1 MRALCGTI
9 DHRKI
14 DKVFFSRRAMEVQMR
29 QRESQHCG
37 TKRLIHH
44 QRTYFFVVLCA
55 KHCTISPAQYGIQ
68 LFVGCLL
75 FARRHSFNTKCLMCF
90 DSMGSQFICEFWI
103 GMQLRSWRSSALWH
117 ENEKTYIHS
126 LCGRSS
132 VLGLLGVKY
141 GPDII
146 YFIYRIFESLFWSSN
161 IFHRNQFIST
171 RKKGW
176 KTRMNLRNR
185 VPKCAS
191 VSKMSSYSFNQLFLR
206 RRKLHAPAIVADD
219 RVIFKLELDEQK

>member
-1 MRALCGTI
+1 MKLMNYSDSYALNAVASHTHTHTPQHNLQIYSSDDHSFICLFIFITVRALCGTI

-90 DSMGSQFICEFWI
+90 DSMGSQFICEF
-103 GMQLRSWRSSALWH
+103 
-117 ENEKTYIHS
+117 
-126 LCGRSS
+126 
-132 VLGLLGVKY
+132 
-141 GPDII
+141 
-146 YFIYRIFESLFWSSN
+146 
-161 IFHRNQFIST
+161 
-171 RKKGW
+171 
-176 KTRMNLRNR
+176 
-185 VPKCAS
+185 
-191 VSKMSSYSFNQLFLR
+191 
-206 RRKLHAPAIVADD
+206 
-219 RVIFKLELDEQK
+219 